1 MLLQKSES
9 LQEKRVTQV
18 RGEKTGWAE
27 RRERQRSDEHECC
40 SIKSCVTGVHTVLE
54 SSLASP
60 WKPAGLSL
68 ERGPHPL
75 QAAFR
80 PLESQFVRKLS
91 LPFFSHVLIFSLRPK
106 VFFYF
111 TSPKIFFMSL
121 GTHHPLSTWG
131 NGGASI
137 DPPLPRPACKALYAK
152 SAGAAPTRT
161 HITRTWCSYRPPV
174 ASVAFLTNTA
184 VENVFPFMGN
194 KCETR
199 WKCFLLSNMDSA
211 YSLRTYLNI
220 TLSSSPL
227 QANFQLDYC
236 VVMIKD
242 TRIQSYRKLQVP
254 QLCCLPATGTA
265 GETTPSLL
273 LKPVTKVLIS
283 TVTDQ
288 PNDINGYKWE
298 EIGD

>member
-1 MLLQKSES
+1 MGG
-9 LQEKRVTQV
+9 EKREAVVRWTWAVVQLNRVSQGYTQFLNHLWHH
-18 RGEKTGWAE
+18 RGNLQA
-27 RRERQRSDEHECC
+27 
-40 SIKSCVTGVHTVLE
+40 
-54 SSLASP
+54 
-60 WKPAGLSL
+60 LSL

-75 QAAFR
+75 QAACR
-80 PLESQFVRKLS
+80 PLESQSVRKLS
-91 LPFFSHVLIFSLRPK
+91 LPFFSCVLIFSLKPK
-106 VFFYF
+106 LFFYF

-137 DPPLPRPACKALYAK
+137 DPPLPRPACKVLYAK

-184 VENVFPFMGN
+184 VENVFPFIGN

-220 TLSSSPL
+220 TLSSSPF

-236 VVMIKD
+236 VVMID
-242 TRIQSYRKLQVP
+242 PSFF
-254 QLCCLPATGTA
+254 
-265 GETTPSLL
+265 TPCPWQPLMCFLSL
-273 LKPVTKVLIS
+273 KVLVVLS
-283 TVTDQ
+283 F
-288 PNDINGYKWE
+288 
-298 EIGD
+298 

>member
-18 RGEKTGWAE
+18 RGEKTGWGREE
-27 RRERQRSDEHECC
+27 RGSGQTNMSCC
-40 SIKSCVTGVHTVLE
+40 SVKSRVTGIHTVLE

-80 PLESQFVRKLS
+80 PLESQSVRKLS

-137 DPPLPRPACKALYAK
+137 DPPLPRPACKAMYAK

-161 HITRTWCSYRPPV
+161 HITRT
-174 ASVAFLTNTA
+174 
-184 VENVFPFMGN
+184 
-194 KCETR
+194 
-199 WKCFLLSNMDSA
+199 
-211 YSLRTYLNI
+211 
-220 TLSSSPL
+220 
-227 QANFQLDYC
+227 
-236 VVMIKD
+236 
-242 TRIQSYRKLQVP
+242 
-254 QLCCLPATGTA
+254 
-265 GETTPSLL
+265 
-273 LKPVTKVLIS
+273 
-283 TVTDQ
+283 
-288 PNDINGYKWE
+288 
-298 EIGD
+298 